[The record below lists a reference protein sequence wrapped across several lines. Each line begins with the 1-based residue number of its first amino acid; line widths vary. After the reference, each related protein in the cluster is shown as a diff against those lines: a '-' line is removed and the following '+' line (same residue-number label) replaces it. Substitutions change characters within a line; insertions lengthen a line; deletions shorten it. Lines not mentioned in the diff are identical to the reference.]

1 MEAGSGKRE
10 VGRWKMEDGRWKME
24 DGRWKRGGERQRAE
38 QDYRIAKWAGCRK
51 EARSNT
57 NRKPQTRM
65 PTQVT
70 PRFSL
75 GRKTWGIRRK

>member
-1 MEAGSGKRE
+1 
-10 VGRWKMEDGRWKME
+10 MEDGRWKQ
-24 DGRWKRGGERQRAE
+24 GGERQRAE

-51 EARSNT
+51 EARSYT

-70 PRFSL
+70 PCFSL
-75 GRKTWGIRRK
+75 GGKTWGIRRRV